1 MLIAGEKGSSVE
13 VAEERV
19 FSKTGW
25 ALCWGEGD
33 GGRQGVLVAEMV
45 EAVFLTEVIREDF

>member
-45 EAVFLTEVIREDF
+45 EAVFLAEVIREDF